1 MKQDF
6 RDVVELRDKVIENQS
21 LKRDFMD
28 DIRSIHMS
36 SGEDGNYIHL
46 SKYDRMSVDRHALG
60 QMGSWAKIPY
70 NYIKTMDDNRR
81 YDLLAEN
88 FNSWFKNPV
97 NDSRTRK
104 MFRGMVSPWEIDA
117 NVKELKVF
125 GKDEQKEKIRIRS
138 FHSNRYSIFDHE
150 DLLSVAMPAI
160 DELEEDFELK
170 SSSITN
176 SKMYMKLLF
185 PETEGKVVGDT
196 VQLGLSITNS
206 EIGLGS
212 ISVQPLIYVLRCT
225 NGMVL
230 PASGIKKRH
239 IGSVLEN
246 DGLIEYKDDTRK
258 IAKEFHSKKTRDS
271 IKSVVDGLFNGEI
284 LRSLNES
291 ADSKRVDNPQK
302 AIEKITELFSLD
314 KKESEGTTRAF
325 WKERDLSKWGMA
337 NAVTEIA
344 NTHSSYD
351 RASEL
356 ESIGGKII
364 NMHESEWSRIALAA

>member
-6 RDVVELRDKVIENQS
+6 QNALELRDKVIENKS
-21 LKRDFMD
+21 LKRDFID
-28 DIRSIHMS
+28 DIRAIHMS
-36 SGEDGNYIHL
+36 SGEDGNYINL
-46 SKYDRMSVDRHALG
+46 SSRAYDPMSVDKHALA

-70 NYIKTMDDNRR
+70 NYIRTMDDNRR

-104 MFRGMVSPWEIDA
+104 MFRGLASKSRTEDWI
-117 NVKELKVF
+117 
-125 GKDEQKEKIRIRS
+125 GSEKINIRS
-138 FHSNRYSIFDHE
+138 FHSDRYSVFDHE
-150 DLLSVAMPAI
+150 DVWDVVQPAI
-160 DELEEDFELK
+160 EELEKDFELK
-170 SSSITN
+170 SSSITD
-176 SKMYMKLLF
+176 SKMYIKLLF
-185 PETEGKVVGDT
+185 PEVEGKVVGDT

-206 EIGLGS
+206 EIGLGI

-239 IGSVLEN
+239 IGSVLEE
-246 DGLIEYKDDTRK
+246 DGLIEYKEDTRK
-258 IAKEFHSKKTRDS
+258 IAKEFHGKKTRDS

-291 ADSKRVDNPQK
+291 ASSKSVNNPQK

-314 KKESEGTTRAF
+314 KKESEGTTLAF
-325 WKERDLSKWGMA
+325 WKERNLSKWGMA

-356 ESIGGKII
+356 EAIGGKII
-364 NMHESEWSRIALAA
+364 NMDEGQWSKIALAA

>member
-6 RDVVELRDKVIENQS
+6 SDVVELRDKVIENES
-21 LKRDFMD
+21 LKRDFID

-70 NYIKTMDDNRR
+70 NYIRTMDDNRR

-104 MFRGMVSPWEIDA
+104 MFRGLASKNRTTGD
-117 NVKELKVF
+117 
-125 GKDEQKEKIRIRS
+125 EKINIRS
-138 FHSNRYSIFDHE
+138 FHSDRYSVFDHE

-160 DELEEDFELK
+160 DELEEDFILK

-246 DGLIEYKDDTRK
+246 DGLIEYKEDTRK
-258 IAKEFHSKKTRDS
+258 MAKEFHSKKTRDS

-291 ADSKRVDNPQK
+291 ADSKPVNHPQK

-314 KKESEGTTRAF
+314 KKESEGTTLAF
-325 WKERDLSKWGMA
+325 WKERNLSKWGMA